1 LRAVVG
7 GAAGLVVGLAVFPGG
22 ALAALAIH
30 PTRTDDPSSG
40 GGTCSFLVANNTDC
54 SLRNAIA
61 LAGDG
66 TIVSLAPPA
75 PPGPYKVEQSAPLT
89 IAHNLSLVGVG
100 ARSSIIEAA
109 RPASPVAVL
118 DVTSGVTVGATVQ
131 GVTITGG
138 DNNGTGG
145 GGIDNN
151 GALTVRDSTVEGNR
165 TTGTGGGINN
175 TAALT
180 VIGSTISNNT
190 GTFGGGVA
198 NQGPSAMFVNTTISD
213 NTAGTTTAG
222 GGINNSLGSTASLA
236 NVTLSSNTAL
246 GRGGDLYN
254 VGTVSAKDTIIAGG
268 TGSSG
273 TANCADA
280 GVGTMTSGGYNI
292 EDRSQCG
299 LTGTGDQTNTRPL
312 LGALQNN
319 GGPTDT
325 QAPSFDSPAVDRGNP
340 GGCADASNTVLTVDQ
355 RGLPRPQGL
364 ACDVGAYELQPV
376 APAVSAALAAGIG
389 PHGAT
394 LSGTVDTHGF
404 QTGWHFEY
412 GPTTAYGSSTPT
424 QTFAGG
430 TQPVSAM
437 ITGLAPG
444 TTYHF
449 TLVASTSAGGAETAD
464 QTFTTGLDAP
474 DVSTGPATGT
484 STTAAT
490 LNGTVIPNGLPT
502 TYQFLYGTT
511 SAFGFTTPVQGAGNG
526 TSSVGASATIVGLA
540 PGTTYHYLLVATNA
554 LGTRMGAD
562 QTFTTSALA
571 TGSAPPPALA
581 PPPVLGPIALV
592 PSAFRAAP
600 GGPSIATVSRTG
612 ATVTYTDTQ
621 PSITAF
627 TVLQARPGVILGG
640 RCAAPP
646 KRPFHKR
653 GHACT
658 RYVPVGGFTHP
669 DAAGPNRF
677 HFTGRVGGHRLQP
690 GNYQLSAAPQA
701 NGTTGKTVSAQFRIL
716 R

>member
-1 LRAVVG
+1 M
-7 GAAGLVVGLAVFPGG
+7 
-22 ALAALAIH
+22 
-30 PTRTDDPSSG
+30 
-40 GGTCSFLVANNTDC
+40 ANNTDC

-66 TIVSLAPPA
+66 TIVSLGPPA
-75 PPGPYKVEQSAPLT
+75 PPGPYTVEQSAPLT
-89 IAHNLSLVGVG
+89 ISHDISLVGVG

-138 DNNGTGG
+138 DNNDAGG

-165 TTGTGGGINN
+165 ATGAGGGISN

-198 NQGPSAMFVNTTISD
+198 NEGPSATFVNTTISD
-213 NTAGTTTAG
+213 NTSGTTTAG
-222 GGINNSLGSTASLA
+222 GGINNSLGSTVSLA
-236 NVTLSSNTAL
+236 NVTLSSNSAV

-268 TGSSG
+268 TGASG
-273 TANCADA
+273 TENC
-280 GVGTMTSGGYNI
+280 GGPGTITSGGYNI
-292 EDRSQCG
+292 EDRNQCG

-325 QAPSFDSPAVDRGNP
+325 EAPSLDSPAVDHGNP

-355 RGLPRPQGL
+355 RGLPRPEGL

-376 APAVSAALAAGIG
+376 APAVSAAPAAGIG

-424 QTFAGG
+424 QTLAGG
-430 TQPVSAM
+430 TQSVSAM

-449 TLVASTSAGGAETAD
+449 TLVASTSAGGAETVD
-464 QTFTTGLDAP
+464 ETFTTGLDAP
-474 DVSTGPATGT
+474 DVATGPASGIT
-484 STTAAT
+484 TTAAT

-511 SAFGFTTPVQGAGNG
+511 SAFGSATPVQGAGNG
-526 TSSVGASATIVGLA
+526 TSAVGATATIVGLA

-571 TGSAPPPALA
+571 TGSAPPP
-581 PPPVLGPIALV
+581 VLGPIAIV
-592 PSAFRAAP
+592 PSAFRAAH
-600 GGPSIATVSRTG
+600 GGPSIATVSRIG

-621 PSITAF
+621 SSRTTF
-627 TVLQARPGVILGG
+627 TVLQARPGITLHG
-640 RCAAPP
+640 RCAPPPQHRLP
-646 KRPFHKR
+646 KRGR
-653 GHACT
+653 ACT
-658 RYVPVGGFTHP
+658 RYVPVGGFIHH
-669 DAAGPNRF
+669 DASGANRF
-677 HFTGRVGGHRLQP
+677 HFTGRVGGHRLRP
-690 GNYQLSAAPQA
+690 GNYRLSAAPQA